1 MRVPALLAIVTA
13 VLVAGC
19 ATARSAPAAGGEGT
33 LVVKGR
39 ERTYSVTPG
48 GGESAP
54 LVILLHGGGGN
65 GRSVAAASG
74 FAEKARA
81 VGFALALPD
90 GTGRLPDRY
99 TWNAGGC
106 CAYAMQEGVDDVAFL
121 SALIDRLVAEKIADP
136 RRVYLAGMS
145 NGGMLAHRAAARL
158 SGKVAGAGI
167 VVGGMFGGEAAPS
180 GPTPVILF
188 NGVQDQV
195 VPFAGGASPNALV
208 ARSQSS
214 PFMPADYAA
223 TYWAKANGCS
233 ATPEVTGGGGVAI
246 WRYQAC
252 SSGDEVVF
260 YRLTNAGHAWP
271 GGRPSA
277 EAPAQPTQ
285 DINATDVMWDFFKSR
300 TLRQ

>member
-1 MRVPALLAIVTA
+1 MRSRALIAFVLALA
-13 VLVAGC
+13 MAGC
-19 ATARSAPAAGGEGT
+19 APARLAATGGEGV
-33 LVVKGR
+33 LVVDGR
-39 ERTYSVTPG
+39 TRTYSVTPG
-48 GGESAP
+48 GRGPAP

-74 FAEKARA
+74 FADKARA
-81 VGFALALPD
+81 EGFALALPD
-90 GTGRLPDRY
+90 GTGRLADRY

-121 SALIDRLVAEKIADP
+121 AALIDRLVADKIADP
-136 RRVYLAGMS
+136 QRIYLAGMS

-158 SGKVAGAGI
+158 SGKVAGAGM
-167 VVGGMFGGEAAPS
+167 VVGGMFGGEAPPS
-180 GPTPVILF
+180 GSTPVILF

-195 VPFAGGASPNALV
+195 VPFAGGTSPNALV

-214 PFMPADYAA
+214 AFMPADYAA
-223 TYWAKANGCS
+223 SYWAKANGCS
-233 ATPEVTGGGGVAI
+233 PTPEVSVGAGVAI
-246 WRYQAC
+246 WRYAAC
-252 SSGDEVVF
+252 SSGDDVVF
-260 YRLTNAGHAWP
+260 YRLSNAGHAWP
-271 GGRPSA
+271 GGRSSA